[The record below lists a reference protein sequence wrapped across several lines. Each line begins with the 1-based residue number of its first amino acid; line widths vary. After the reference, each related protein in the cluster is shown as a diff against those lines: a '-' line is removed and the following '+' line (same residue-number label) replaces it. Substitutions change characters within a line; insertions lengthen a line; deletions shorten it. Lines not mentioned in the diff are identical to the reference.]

1 MTTKQQRTQGY
12 IVIDQHTQW
21 SNYNG
26 RKLHKIEFVGV
37 ADRKIY
43 HTYIQKTNKNFN
55 QWSYIIERAD
65 QGIVLTFHNFEIK
78 DLAKCL
84 ISADSVPKIEMEAN
98 LDQIMHE
105 LKAMWDVQ
113 DAKRGNTIY
122 SSLFDLPT

>member
-1 MTTKQQRTQGY
+1 MIPNNQQTKQGY

-26 RKLHKIEFVGV
+26 KKLHKIEFVGI

-43 HTYIQKTNKNFN
+43 YTYIQKSNKNFN

-78 DLAKCL
+78 DEGKGL

-98 LDQIMHE
+98 LDQIMTE
-105 LKAMWDVQ
+105 LKAIWDIQ
-113 DAKRGNTIY
+113 DAKQGNGIFAG
-122 SSLFDLPT
+122 LFDL